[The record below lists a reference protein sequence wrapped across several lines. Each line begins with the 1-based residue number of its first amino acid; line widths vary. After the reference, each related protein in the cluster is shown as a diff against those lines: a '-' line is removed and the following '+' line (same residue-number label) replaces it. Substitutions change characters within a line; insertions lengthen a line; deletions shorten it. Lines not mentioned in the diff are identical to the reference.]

1 MIKEIVYNNDIVMET
16 PPEQPVTTPAE
27 PAAPVVAPPT
37 AATPLSHL
45 GELVIQAVEQPTDLN
60 HERKMTVNPVVS
72 KVASWY
78 EKLRNAMEYREEEV
92 ILRSTI
98 ERVLR
103 RRLLLGGNA
112 KTAAEPLVRELIW
125 ARYLEDN
132 TVPESMVVKVE
143 ETIDMYLQLRFK
155 ILAQRK
161 LPESTVNEWIYHLMS
176 SHLEH
181 VIHPQVE
188 KETVSNFM
196 YHILK
201 EQVHILDESEETKN
215 AQVYIAIR
223 RAFARD
229 DVAFLQYHLF
239 RLYFGEL
246 TRARID
252 SVAEEF
258 FTCYQEVQKQLTY
271 FAKDRIYAYVKKRT
285 AVFLILEDVLTNY
298 KGNLRQIL
306 THPDELKTAVFAE
319 CEKRYT
325 SISSKVTR
333 AIVRSVIF
341 ILFSKVLFAFAVE
354 GTYERV
360 VYGEIQWTS
369 IIINTTIP
377 PLLLIIVSLFIRTP
391 GTDNSEKIYRYLA
404 RIMHTDNA
412 KLGEDMNVRKGEE
425 KSQPVLNFVFAL
437 LWSCAFVIS
446 FGAIIYVLELLH
458 FKVVSMGIFLFF
470 SAIVSFLAYRIS
482 IIANRYRVGDSQGL
496 VTPLVDFLFMPVVR
510 VGRRLTEQIGRFNFL
525 ILIVDFVIE
534 TPFKV
539 IFAFFEQWFH
549 FLHSKREELG

>member
-1 MIKEIVYNNDIVMET
+1 MSDISQ
-16 PPEQPVTTPAE
+16 PSPEEAVLSAPAPSSEPFKPVA
-27 PAAPVVAPPT
+27 
-37 AATPLSHL
+37 LSYL
-45 GELVIQAVEQPTDLN
+45 GELVVQAVEQPKDNN
-60 HERKMTVNPVVS
+60 HERKLTVNPVVS

-112 KTAAEPLVRELIW
+112 KTTAEPLVRELIW

-132 TVPESMVVKVE
+132 SVPESLVVKVE
-143 ETIDMYLQLRFK
+143 ETIDMYLSLRFK

-161 LPESTVNEWIYHLMS
+161 LPESTINEWIYHLMS

-181 VIHPQVE
+181 VIHPEVE

-201 EQVHILDESEETKN
+201 EQVHIVDETEETRN

-229 DVAFLQYHLF
+229 DIAFLQYHLF

-246 TRARID
+246 TRGRID
-252 SVAEEF
+252 SVAQDF
-258 FTCYQEVQKQLTY
+258 FACYQEAQRQLNY
-271 FAKDRIYAYVKKRT
+271 FAKDRIFAYVKKRT
-285 AVFLILEDVLTNY
+285 AVFLILEDILTNY
-298 KGNLRQIL
+298 KGNLRPL
-306 THPDELKTAVFAE
+306 LANPDDLKKAVYEE
-319 CEKRYT
+319 CDKRYT
-325 SISSKVTR
+325 SIRSKVTR

-354 GTYERV
+354 GTYENI

-391 GTDNSEKIYRYLA
+391 GVDNSEKIYRYLA
-404 RIMHTDNA
+404 RIMHEDNA
-412 KLGEDMNVRKGEE
+412 KLGEDVKIRKGEE
-425 KSQPVLNFVFAL
+425 KSQPVLNFVFGL
-437 LWSCAFVIS
+437 LWSCAFLVS
-446 FGAIIYVLELLH
+446 FGGIIYVLELLH
-458 FKVVSMGIFLFF
+458 FRVISMAIFLFF